1 MEDLNE
7 TLYRLLWDELNDLK
21 LGHPFNMDR
30 LKTMLNI
37 CEILTYL
44 EYVELS
50 DDDIIKL
57 IRFYDY

>member
-21 LGHPFNMDR
+21 LGDAFNMDS

-37 CEILTYL
+37 REILT
-44 EYVELS
+44 
-50 DDDIIKL
+50 
-57 IRFYDY
+57 